1 MKAILVG
8 TFDGNK
14 VYYDIEAKSGEKDGS
29 IVRGDGSTVK
39 IHFFSWASKAQDL
52 KKIRNTK
59 FHRSLWDAP
68 KDPTKGKWFETFIK
82 KEKEFDETILEGVPT
97 LSTIGET
104 KMKIE
109 KKNARA
115 IDFINNKS
123 LIKMVDYKVAN
134 PENRREENNEF
145 RI

>member
-1 MKAILVG
+1 MKAVFVG

-14 VYYDIEAKSGEKDGS
+14 VYYDIDAKAGEKDGA
-29 IVRGDGSTVK
+29 IVRPDGSSVK
-39 IHFFSWASKAQDL
+39 IYFFSWSSKAQGL
-52 KKIRNTK
+52 IKIRNTK

-68 KDPTKGKWFETFIK
+68 KNPTKGKWYETFIK
-82 KEKEFDETILEGVPT
+82 KEAEVDEELLEGVPT
-97 LSTIGET
+97 LSTVGET
-104 KMKIE
+104 KVKLE

-134 PENRREENNEF
+134 RANRHEENNEF